1 VPRNDGKMK
10 TMKKLFKQ
18 FYTNLFLENRLFIAL
33 GICSASF
40 LFAFFLPILGDLPY
54 IAFGVV
60 VTLLLIDIYLLH
72 AAKKTVFLRR
82 DVPERLSNGDDNEL
96 KIYLENFY
104 PFPISIGIIDEIP
117 FQFQKRDLWFNTSL
131 KPKEQKIIS
140 YLLRPTK
147 RGEYEFGLTR
157 LFVKSPLGLVSRRI
171 NVEGTGMVPVYPS
184 FLKLREYELMAISN
198 RLVDVGIKKVR
209 RVGNSMEF
217 DQVKNYVAGDDIR
230 TINWKAT
237 ARKADF
243 MVNSYIE
250 ERSQHIYCVIDKS
263 RAMKMPFE
271 EMSLL
276 DYAINA
282 SLILSSVALLRQ
294 DKAGLI
300 TIAEKTKNVVLADRR
315 PMQLNKIMEVLYKEK
330 TRYLET
336 DMEALFVSLR
346 SVLKQRSLVVFFTN
360 FESMSALER
369 QLPYLKRIAKY
380 HLLLVVFFE
389 NTTLRSLSDDDAKD
403 VEGIYIKTI
412 AEKFA
417 YEKRLMVKELT
428 KHGILSLLTAPQNL
442 TVNVVNRY
450 LAIKAKQ
457 QI

>member
-1 VPRNDGKMK
+1 MR
-10 TMKKLFKQ
+10 KLFKQ
-18 FYTNLFLENRLFIAL
+18 FYTNLFLANRLFIAL
-33 GICSASF
+33 GTCSALF

-54 IAFGVV
+54 IAFCVLVV
-60 VTLLLIDIYLLH
+60 LLLADIYLLH
-72 AAKKTVFLRR
+72 ATKKPVFLRR
-82 DVPERLSNGDDNEL
+82 DVPERLSNGDENEL

-104 PFPISIGIIDEIP
+104 PFQISVGIIDEIP
-117 FQFQKRDLWFNTSL
+117 FQFQKRDLWFSSSL
-131 KPKEQKIIS
+131 KPREQKIIS
-140 YLLRPTK
+140 YFLRPTK
-147 RGEYEFGLTR
+147 RGEYEFGFTR
-157 LFVKSPLGLVSRRI
+157 LFVKSPLGLVSRRFNI
-171 NVEGTGMVPVYPS
+171 QGTGMVPVYPS

-198 RLVDVGIKKVR
+198 RLVDVGIKKIR

-237 ARKADF
+237 ARRADF

-282 SLILSSVALLRQ
+282 SLILSNVALLRQ

-300 TIAEKTKNVVLADRR
+300 TIAEKTKNVVPADRR
-315 PMQLNKIMEVLYKEK
+315 PTQLNKIMEVLYKEK

-369 QLPYLKRIAKY
+369 QLPYLKKIAKY

-389 NTTLRSLSDDDAKD
+389 NTTLRSLSDDDAKN

-417 YEKRLMVKELT
+417 YEKRLMIKELA

-442 TVNVVNRY
+442 TVNVVNKY
-450 LAIKAKQ
+450 LAIKARQ

>member
-1 VPRNDGKMK
+1 M
-10 TMKKLFKQ
+10 
-18 FYTNLFLENRLFIAL
+18 
-33 GICSASF
+33 
-40 LFAFFLPILGDLPY
+40 
-54 IAFGVV
+54 
-60 VTLLLIDIYLLH
+60 
-72 AAKKTVFLRR
+72 RR

-104 PFPISIGIIDEIP
+104 PFQVSIGIIDEIP
-117 FQFQKRDLWFNTSL
+117 FQFQKRDLWFDTML
-131 KPKEQKIIS
+131 KTKEQKIIN
-140 YLLRPTK
+140 YFLRPTK
-147 RGEYEFGLTR
+147 RGEYDFGFTR
-157 LFVKSPLGLVSRRI
+157 LFVKSPLGLVSRRFNI
-171 NVEGTGMVPVYPS
+171 AGAGMVPVYPS
-184 FLKLREYELMAISN
+184 FLKLRAYELMAISN
-198 RLVDVGIKKVR
+198 RLTDVGIKKIR
-209 RVGNSMEF
+209 RVGHSMEF
-217 DQVKNYVAGDDIR
+217 DQVKNYVAGDDVR

-237 ARKADF
+237 ARRSDL
-243 MVNSYIE
+243 MVNTYTE

-271 EMSLL
+271 GMSLL

-282 SLILSSVALLRQ
+282 SLILSSVALIKQ

-300 TIAEKTKNVVLADRR
+300 TIAEKTKNIVPADRR
-315 PMQLNKIMEVLYKEK
+315 PTQLNKIMEVLYKEK

-346 SVLKQRSLVVFFTN
+346 SALKQRSLVVFFTN

-389 NTTLRSLSDDDAKD
+389 NTTLRTLSDDDAKD
-403 VEGIYIKTI
+403 VQGIYIKTI

-450 LAIKAKQ
+450 LAIKARQ

>member
-1 VPRNDGKMK
+1 
-10 TMKKLFKQ
+10 MKKLFRK

-33 GICSASF
+33 GICSALF
-40 LFAFFLPILGDLPY
+40 LFAFFLPILGDIPY
-54 IAFGVV
+54 IAFGV
-60 VTLLLIDIYLLH
+60 LLLLFLVDIYLLH
-72 AAKKTVFLRR
+72 ASKKAVFLRR

-104 PFPISIGIIDEIP
+104 PFQVSIGIIDEIP
-117 FQFQKRDLWFNTSL
+117 FQFQKRDLWFSTTL
-131 KPKEQKIIS
+131 KPKEQKIIN
-140 YLLRPTK
+140 YFLRPTK
-147 RGEYEFGLTR
+147 RGEYDFGFTR
-157 LFVKSPLGLVSRRI
+157 LFVKSPLGLVSRRFNI
-171 NVEGTGMVPVYPS
+171 AGSGMVPVYPS

-198 RLVDVGIKKVR
+198 RLTDVGIKKIR
-209 RVGNSMEF
+209 RVGHSMEF
-217 DQVKNYVAGDDIR
+217 DQVKNYVAGDDFR

-237 ARKADF
+237 ARRSDL
-243 MVNSYIE
+243 MVNTYTE

-271 EMSLL
+271 GMSLL
-276 DYAINA
+276 DYALNA
-282 SLILSSVALLRQ
+282 SLILSSVALIKQ

-315 PMQLNKIMEVLYKEK
+315 PTQLNKIMEVLYKEK

-346 SVLKQRSLVVFFTN
+346 SALKQRSLVVFFTN

-369 QLPYLKRIAKY
+369 QLPNLKRIAKY

-389 NTTLRSLSDDDAKD
+389 NTTLRTLSDDDAKD

-417 YEKRLMVKELT
+417 YEKRLMVKELA

-450 LAIKAKQ
+450 LAIKARQ
-457 QI
+457 QL